1 MAKPYPA
8 TTSTTTN
15 KAMDKFVVVDPSGED
30 ILSDITPDITPECS
44 DHDSPDATDTE
55 VVESQYHLD
64 VSGIHKSFTSQMALP
79 RASQESIDSIE
90 HDHDRYRT
98 YADDYVKFMNAS
110 PTTYHTITNFENRLI
125 DAGFSRIK
133 HNQRI
138 QNLEPGKWY
147 DIRDSLSIVA
157 FIIGK
162 QWTPA
167 KGSLFV
173 GTHVDAV
180 SVKVNPRGPHT
191 NTKDGYQRLAVAPYS
206 SEFDHRYLNRDLGV
220 AGSVLVRGSD
230 NKVERRL
237 IDSKRPIGT
246 IPKLAEHFGDV
257 ADKPYNPQTKMVPIV
272 GLGKQNWDDFISDLA
287 GVQPKQVLVADLDL
301 YDVQPAII
309 GGLDDSM
316 IFSSALDDRLCSFAA
331 IEALVEFSK
340 QFSQEEIAEYDG
352 FVGTYCANHEEI
364 GSGSRTGAK
373 SGQLRDI
380 FESVAGSPAASAQ
393 LMANTIVISSDVTH
407 AVNPNYSAVYL
418 DGHKPTINTGPT
430 IKIDSNMHVLSD
442 SPGWLYAQTLVDQ
455 YTEGMELQVFH
466 IRNDS
471 RSGGTIGPIMS
482 NSLRGIN
489 GARLIVD
496 IGLPIL
502 AMHSIRSVCGVKD
515 IAMGVDLFKAAFEH
529 QAVND
534 IEF

>member
-147 DIRDSLSIVA
+147 DIRDSLLIVA

-191 NTKDGYQRLAVAPYS
+191 NTKDGYQRLAVAPYL

-237 IDSKRPIGT
+237 IDLKRPIGT

-309 GGLDDSM
+309 GGLDDLM
-316 IFSSALDDRLCSFAA
+316 IFLSALDDRLCLFAA

-364 GSGSRTGAK
+364 GLGSRTGAK
-373 SGQLRDI
+373 LGQLRDI
-380 FESVAGSPAASAQ
+380 FELVAGLPAALAQ

-430 IKIDSNMHVLSD
+430 IKIDSNMHVLLD

-466 IRNDS
+466 IRNDL
-471 RSGGTIGPIMS
+471 RLGGTIGPIMS
-482 NSLRGIN
+482 NLLRGIN